1 MKKTAFLLAIL
12 CVPTLAMA
20 GNLRYEGS
28 STVGKIIDDA
38 KAVYKNSTFSVDVVS
53 ESSGGEQCAL
63 RKNCDLGG
71 VARDV
76 EPKILEQ
83 NVVATLIGK
92 DAIAAIVHKD
102 NPIKELSSEQLKG
115 IFTGK
120 VTNWSQVGGNDLP
133 IQPYMVKAASAT
145 REVFAKHVLK
155 GDNYGDVVK
164 VATPDATMVT
174 TVGREL
180 GAIGQI
186 SFSFFSEFSNVR
198 AMSVDG
204 QEPSVNNPNYPISR
218 DLNLATNG
226 QPAGDS
232 KAFID
237 WLLTPDG
244 QAVVKKRFVGIK

>member
-1 MKKTAFLLAIL
+1 MKKSLFIMVLL
-12 CVPTLAMA
+12 VPTFVSA

-63 RKNCDLGG
+63 RKSCDLGG

-76 EPKILEQ
+76 EPKILDQ
-83 NVVATLIGK
+83 HVVATLIGK

-102 NPIKELSSEQLKG
+102 NPVEALSREQLKG
-115 IFTGK
+115 IFSGTI
-120 VTNWSQVGGNDLP
+120 TNWSQVGGNDLP

-145 REVFAKHVLK
+145 REVFAKYVLK

-174 TVGREL
+174 TVGREI

-198 AMSVDG
+198 ALSVDG

-218 DLNLATNG
+218 NLNLVTNG

-244 QAVVKKRFVGIK
+244 QTIVKQRFVGIK

>member
-1 MKKTAFLLAIL
+1 MNRSLFGLILL
-12 CVPTLAMA
+12 VPTIAMA
-20 GNLRYEGS
+20 GDLRYEGS
-28 STVGKIIDDA
+28 STVGKIIEEA
-38 KAVYKNSTFSVDVVS
+38 KAVYKSSTFSIDVVS
-53 ESSGGEQCAL
+53 ESSGGEQCAM
-63 RKNCDLGG
+63 RKTCDLGG

-92 DAIAAIVHKD
+92 DAIAAIVHKE
-102 NPIKELSSEQLKG
+102 NPVKELSLEQLKG
-115 IFTGK
+115 IFNGTI
-120 VTNWSQVGGNDLP
+120 TNWSQVGGNDLA

-155 GDNYGDVVK
+155 GENYGDAVK

-198 AMSVDG
+198 AIVVDG

-218 DLNLATNG
+218 NLNIVTNG
-226 QPAGDS
+226 KPSGES
-232 KAFID
+232 KVFLD
-237 WLLTPDG
+237 WLLSPDG
-244 QAVVKKRFVGIK
+244 QNVVKKRFVGIK